1 MACYRDWDKLL
12 QFWEVAHGDFTPFTL
27 DNKSGWMDDYSPMF
41 CLTFLFF
48 NFTFIFSL
56 SVYEKVTRGERMRTE
71 ISQAKKE
78 ANFYAQNV
86 EKGKVIEAKKRK
98 GTYQV

>member
-1 MACYRDWDKLL
+1 MDGLL
-12 QFWEVAHGDFTPFTL
+12 QSNV
-27 DNKSGWMDDYSPMF
+27 
-41 CLTFLFF
+41 LFNF
-48 NFTFIFSL
+48 SFFFYFTFIFSL

>member
-1 MACYRDWDKLL
+1 
-12 QFWEVAHGDFTPFTL
+12 
-27 DNKSGWMDDYSPMF
+27 
-41 CLTFLFF
+41 
-48 NFTFIFSL
+48 
-56 SVYEKVTRGERMRTE
+56 MRTE

-86 EKGKVIEAKKRK
+86 EKGKTIEAKKRK

>member
-1 MACYRDWDKLL
+1 M
-12 QFWEVAHGDFTPFTL
+12 
-27 DNKSGWMDDYSPMF
+27 
-41 CLTFLFF
+41 
-48 NFTFIFSL
+48 
-56 SVYEKVTRGERMRTE
+56 YEKVTRGERMRTE